1 MSILLDALKKSE
13 RQRQL
18 GQTPTLQTLSA
29 EQPQASESFSH
40 WVPLSMLLISVC
52 VMSWFGWQQL
62 RPPVT
67 AILPSEGVADTQ
79 PARPEMSP
87 GEESGPRTLTE
98 SYRPDDT
105 KPGGVD
111 ESQQGSDVANE
122 ENRARLSRSVSEF
135 TSAESGPEV
144 AVQTRDPANE
154 AAPATPPPADIEP
167 ATRQETSRNQ
177 PVKPHVSEPVSFWE
191 LPQGVRDTLPEIKIT
206 VLVFSDQQED
216 RFILTNG
223 QRLVEKDELQSG
235 LVLDEIRRD
244 GAVFLYRN
252 YRFLVKG

>member
-29 EQPQASESFSH
+29 EQPQASESFTH

-62 RPPVT
+62 RAPDP
-67 AILPSEGVADTQ
+67 AAPRSEGVAATQ
-79 PARPEMSP
+79 SKRQQIDP
-87 GEESGPRTLTE
+87 GEQSAARTLTE
-98 SYRPDDT
+98 SYKPDDAT
-105 KPGGVD
+105 SGGAEVT
-111 ESQQGSDVANE
+111 NE
-122 ENRARLSRSVSEF
+122 ADRARLSRSVSEF
-135 TSAESGPEV
+135 TAKGPEPEV
-144 AVQTRDPANE
+144 AAQTEQPR
-154 AAPATPPPADIEP
+154 AAAEPVAPPSAIEP
-167 ATRQETSRNQ
+167 AARRQENRNR
-177 PVKPHVSEPVSFWE
+177 PVEPHVTEPISFWE
-191 LPQGVRDTLPEIKIT
+191 LPQGVRDALPEIKIT
-206 VLVFSDQQED
+206 VLVYSDQPED
-216 RFILTNG
+216 RFVLTNG

-244 GAVFLYRN
+244 GAVFLYRK